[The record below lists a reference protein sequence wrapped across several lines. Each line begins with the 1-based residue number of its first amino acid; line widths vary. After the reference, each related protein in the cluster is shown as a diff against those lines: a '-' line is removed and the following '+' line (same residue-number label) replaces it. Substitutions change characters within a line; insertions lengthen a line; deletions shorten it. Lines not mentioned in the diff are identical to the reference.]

1 LHLTREPSMILAL
14 AEWATVRPSDIEP
27 SLPLWTWN
35 RIPPEQLDENK
46 DHNGRISMNK
56 PLDRRPRWLPGVAG

>member
-1 LHLTREPSMILAL
+1 MILPL

-27 SLPLWTWN
+27 SPSPLDRN

-46 DHNGRISMNK
+46 DHNGRISMNE
-56 PLDRRPRWLPGVAG
+56 PLDRKPRWLPGVAG